1 MRGYRVGGPLVS
13 RWTSRVAVKARVRSS
28 RPMTCAKTGC
38 GSRTRSWPSSSP
50 TWTTVVTRV
59 VRSRMDYAVLDTNVA
74 SLSVKGEMPAS
85 LNVRLMGFT
94 PLVTFIT
101 VGELNKWAEM
111 RSWGQ
116 RRRGALDHWLSQRP
130 IIHSN
135 EDVSRLWGQVAAAAE
150 RRG

>member
-1 MRGYRVGGPLVS
+1 
-13 RWTSRVAVKARVRSS
+13 
-28 RPMTCAKTGC
+28 
-38 GSRTRSWPSSSP
+38 
-50 TWTTVVTRV
+50 
-59 VRSRMDYAVLDTNVA
+59 MDYAVLDTNVA

-130 IIHSN
+130 IIDSN
-135 EDVSRLWGQVAAAAE
+135 EDVSRLWGQLAAAAE
-150 RRG
+150 RRGRPRPENDTWIAACCLAEGLPLATRNVKDFADFADHEGLTLLTN